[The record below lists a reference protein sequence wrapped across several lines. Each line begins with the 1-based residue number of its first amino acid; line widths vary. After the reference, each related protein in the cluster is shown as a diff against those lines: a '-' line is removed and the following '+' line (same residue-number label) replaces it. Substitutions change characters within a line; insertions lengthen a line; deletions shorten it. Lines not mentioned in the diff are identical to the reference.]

1 MRTKKTFLIILN
13 WNQGEMTLRCLE
25 SVIKVLE
32 AGSGNEKREIVVVDN
47 GSNDDSIKKINEF
60 RKLKNL
66 KEKSANSLTIKLIE
80 NKENLGYAEGNNI
93 GIKYALENGADYIC
107 LLNNDTRVSPSFLT
121 ELIRAAESDEKI
133 GVVGGKIYFEKGYE
147 FHKERYKPADLGKVI
162 WYAGGIIDWKN
173 VYAKHRGVDEVDD
186 GRYETET
193 ETEYV
198 NGCLMLVKKEVF
210 EKAGLLDKKYFAYF
224 EETDFCQK
232 ALKSGYKLFY
242 TSKSIIWHLNAASSG
257 SGSNLHDYFL
267 TRNRLLFGIR
277 WAPLRSKIALVRE
290 SLTMIIKGRKWQKIG
305 VRDFYLG
312 KFGKGSWNN
321 QK

>member
-1 MRTKKTFLIILN
+1 MIILN

-25 SVIKVLE
+25 SVMKALE

-47 GSNDDSIKKINEF
+47 RSNDDSIKKINEF

-107 LLNNDTRVSPSFLT
+107 LLNNDTRVSPNFLT
-121 ELIRAAESDEKI
+121 ELIKAAESDEKI

-147 FHKERYKPADLGKVI
+147 FHKERYKPADRGKVI

-186 GRYETET
+186 GRYETEI

-242 TSKSIIWHLNAASSG
+242 TPKSIIWHLNAASSG